1 LKKLLTLGCALF
13 VYVFKLVV
21 AVEQVRKLR
30 EVVKYKLQELV
41 VEGLTRSLLLLTLL
55 GYLPLLLLLG
65 ELVVEAPLTQPV
77 VTAGPLV
84 SGP

>member
-1 LKKLLTLGCALF
+1 LKKLLILGCVLF